1 MVRPV
6 NFGFN
11 PQTADDNA
19 FQEAPGETSL
29 KSIAVGAQEE
39 FDAFVAKLRA
49 AGVEVTV
56 VDDTQEP
63 LKRDA
68 VFPNNWITTHAD
80 GTLITYPM
88 FSPMRRLERRD
99 DIIEQLQEAYTINR
113 HIALEAWEEEKGKML
128 EGTGALILDRDNRI
142 AFACISKRCSREA
155 VEEWCSM
162 MNYQPVTFNGTDPL
176 GQPIY
181 HTNVMMAMGEDQI
194 VISPDCV
201 SKNEGPW
208 LLKQLERTGK
218 EIIRISWEQV
228 KHFAGNMLQLRGKD
242 GLIWAMST
250 AAYESLTPAEVQKLT
265 KNDTQIVHS
274 DLTTIETYGG
284 GSARCMLAEIFL
296 STKE

>member
-11 PQTADDNA
+11 PQTAVDNA
-19 FQEAPGETSL
+19 FQEPPGDTSK
-29 KSIAVGAQEE
+29 KSIAAGAQEE
-39 FDAFVAKLRA
+39 FDAFVTQLRA

-56 VDDTQEP
+56 IDDTQEP

-88 FSPMRRLERRD
+88 ISPMRRFERRS
-99 DIIEQLQEAYTINR
+99 DIIEQLQESYLVNR
-113 HIALEAWEEEKGKML
+113 HIALEAWEEERGKML
-128 EGTGALILDRDNRI
+128 EGTGALILDRDKRI
-142 AFACISKRCSREA
+142 AFACISKRCSRTA

-162 MNYQPVTFNGTDPL
+162 MDYQPVTFNGTDLL

-181 HTNVMMAMGEDQI
+181 HTNVMMAMGEEQI

-208 LLKQLERTGK
+208 LLEQLQRTGK

-228 KHFAGNMLQLRGKD
+228 KQFAGNMLQLRGKD

-250 AAYESLTPAEVQKLT
+250 AAYESLTPAQVQILS
-265 KNDTQIVHS
+265 KNQTQIVHS
-274 DLTTIETYGG
+274 DLSTIETYGG

-296 STKE
+296 PER